1 MERSVSADI
10 GILGFGAYVPR
21 LRLQRASVFENVG
34 WFNPGLK
41 GLAKGERAAA
51 NWDEDPITMA
61 VEAARDCLAD
71 RDRGEVCRLF
81 MASTTLPNAD
91 RLNSGIVKEALN
103 LSDEVGASDFAG
115 SQRAGTSALMQ
126 VLDAA
131 AGVDGAILCVA
142 AERRKARPASEAEL
156 LQGDAAAA
164 VLIGKGEPIA
174 RYLGSTSLTI
184 DFVDH
189 FRATGR
195 DFDYGWESRWVRD
208 EGYAKIAPDALKQAL
223 RKLSLSADK
232 VAHLI
237 IPMIERGVAEQVAK
251 KAGFAADIVADTLS
265 AKVGSAGAAHPLLLL
280 AHVLETAK
288 PGEIVLLVGFGQGC
302 DVLAFEVGGAGT
314 ASNKA
319 KGVSGWLARRKPE
332 TNYTKFLFFRNLI
345 DLDTGMRAEMD
356 QKQPLTALYRN
367 RKAVLG
373 LVGGRCTK
381 TGTVQF
387 PRSDIS
393 VNPNDHAV
401 GTQEDY
407 PFAERRARILTYTA
421 DSLTFSPDPPQY
433 YGMIEF
439 DEGGRMM
446 AEIVDADAEEVAVGA
461 PLKMMFRIKSID
473 EDRGF
478 TKYFWKAVPAF

>member
-1 MERSVSADI
+1 MERSVAADI

-21 LRLQRASVFENVG
+21 LRLQRASVYESVG

-41 GLAKGERAAA
+41 GLSKGERAAA
-51 NWDEDPITMA
+51 SWDEDPITMA
-61 VEAARDCLAD
+61 VEAARDCLVG
-71 RDRGEVCRLF
+71 RDRVELSRLF
-81 MASTTLPNAD
+81 MASTTMPNAD
-91 RLNSGIVKEALN
+91 RSNSGIVKEALN
-103 LSDEVGASDFAG
+103 LSDEVGAADFAG
-115 SQRAGTSALMQ
+115 SQRAGTSALIQ
-126 VLDAA
+126 ALDAA
-131 AGVDGAILCVA
+131 GGVEGSILCVA
-142 AERRKARPASEAEL
+142 AELRKARPASEGEL
-156 LQGDAAAA
+156 QQGDAAAA
-164 VLIGKGEPIA
+164 MLVGKGEPIA
-174 RYLGSTSLTI
+174 RYLGSTSVTV

-189 FRATGR
+189 FRESGR

-208 EGYAKIAPDALKQAL
+208 EGYAKIAPEALKKAL
-223 RKLSLSADK
+223 GKLSLSADK
-232 VAHLI
+232 VNHLI
-237 IPMIERGVAEQVAK
+237 IPMTERGVAEQIAK
-251 KAGFAADIVADTLS
+251 KAGFPAEIVADTLS
-265 AKVGSAGAAHPLLLL
+265 AKVGSAGAAHSLLLL

-288 PGEIVLLVGFGQGC
+288 PGEIILLVGFGQGC
-302 DVLAFEVGGAGT
+302 DVLAFEVTAAGA

-319 KGVSGWLARRKPE
+319 IGVSGWLERRKAE
-332 TNYTKFLFFRNLI
+332 TNYTKFLFFRGLL

-367 RKAVLG
+367 RKAVLA

-387 PRSDIS
+387 PKSDIS
-393 VNPNDHAV
+393 VNPNDHAI

-439 DEGGRMM
+439 EEGGRMM
-446 AEIVDADAEEVAVGA
+446 AEIVDVDADDVAVGT
-461 PLKMMFRIKSID
+461 PLKMMFRIKSVD
-473 EDRGF
+473 DDRGF

>member
-1 MERSVSADI
+1 MADI
-10 GILGFGAYVPR
+10 GILGFGAYIPR

-41 GLAKGERAAA
+41 GLAKGERSAA

-61 VEAARDCLAD
+61 VEAARDALTG
-71 RDRGEVCRLF
+71 RERSNLGRLF
-81 MASTTLPNAD
+81 MASTTMPNAD
-91 RLNSGIVKEALN
+91 RQNSGIVKEALN
-103 LSDEVGASDFAG
+103 LSDEVGAADFVG
-115 SQRAGTSALMQ
+115 SLRAGTTALIQ
-126 VLDAA
+126 ALDAA
-131 AGVDGAILCVA
+131 AGVDGEILCVA
-142 AERRKARPASEAEL
+142 AERRKARPASEGEL
-156 LQGDAAAA
+156 TQGDAAAA
-164 VLIGKGEPIA
+164 ILVGKGESLA
-174 RYLGSTSLTI
+174 RYLGSTSLTV

-189 FRATGR
+189 YRESGR

-208 EGYAKIAPDALKQAL
+208 EGYAKIAPEALKKAL
-223 RKLSLSADK
+223 GKLSLSADK
-232 VAHLI
+232 VSHLI

-251 KAGFAADIVADTLS
+251 KAGFAAGIVADTLS
-265 AKVGSAGAAHPLLLL
+265 ANVGSAGAAHPLLML

-288 PGEIVLLVGFGQGC
+288 QGEIVLLVGFGQGC
-302 DVLAFEVGGAGT
+302 DVLAFEVSGAAS

-319 KGVSGWLARRKPE
+319 KGVSGWLARRKVE
-332 TNYTKFLFFRNLI
+332 TNYTKFLFFRDLI

-381 TGTVQF
+381 TGTIQF
-387 PRSDIS
+387 PKSDIS
-393 VNPNDHAV
+393 VNPNDHAI

-407 PFAERRARILTYTA
+407 EFAERRARVLTYTA

-446 AEIVDADAEEVAVGA
+446 AEIVDVDPADVAVGA